1 MSAITIVALAVTASI
16 VLAVL
21 IALATDLSQRRE
33 LRQLSRETEAL

>member
-1 MSAITIVALAVTASI
+1 MSAIAIVAVAVGALI

-33 LRQLSRETEAL
+33 LRNLARETEVL